1 MVLVDKEIKA
11 RSSEIFKN
19 NYHECYV
26 QPISYDIHIDEIIS
40 EKGNVTAF
48 NLQPH
53 EVVMVR
59 CQEEVHVPQDL
70 IIRIENKNS
79 MIRLG
84 LTVTA
89 PIYNPG
95 HTTPI
100 YLRVENVSGNEIT
113 IDKEMAIAQMV
124 FEKLPVIPD
133 LTYNQKANASF
144 NNEDQYRGLGK
155 YSEVL
160 EKKRHKI
167 EKERENLENK
177 ESSIYANILT
187 MMGIFVSIF
196 SLITVNFSS
205 INQSNFNKDFI
216 LTMNLSLG
224 IVITLFMGLIL
235 FFLNKPKNKNVF
247 YIFIGILIFL
257 IVVLLYIV

>member
-11 RSSEIFKN
+11 RSSEIFKK
-19 NYHECYV
+19 NYHERYV

-40 EKGNVTAF
+40 ENGNVTAF

-53 EVVMVR
+53 EVVMIR
-59 CQEEVHVPQDL
+59 CQEEVHVPNDL

-79 MIRLG
+79 IIRLG
-84 LTVTA
+84 LTITA
-89 PIYNPG
+89 PVYHPG

-113 IDKEMAIAQMV
+113 IDKDMSIAQMM
-124 FEKLPVIPD
+124 FEKLFDVPEQ
-133 LTYNQKANASF
+133 TYNQKTNASF
-144 NNEDQYRGLGK
+144 NDEEQYRGLGK

-177 ESSIYANILT
+177 EASIYANILT

-205 INQSNFNKDFI
+205 INESNFNKDFI

-235 FFLNKPKNKNVF
+235 FFINKYKNKNAV
-247 YIFIGILIFL
+247 YIFIGILCAL
-257 IVVLLYIV
+257 IVLLLFVI